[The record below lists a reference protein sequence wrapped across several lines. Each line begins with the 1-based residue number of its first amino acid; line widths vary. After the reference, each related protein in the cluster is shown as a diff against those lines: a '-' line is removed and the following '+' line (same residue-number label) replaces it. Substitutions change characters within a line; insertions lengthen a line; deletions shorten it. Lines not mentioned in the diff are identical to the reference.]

1 MLTTTADENLLAIV
15 RHEPP
20 APPFNGTTP
29 SRITRASVEEDG
41 SRVSFLLTPQR
52 SGTTPTTAPVRVEG
66 TVHRAAA
73 LTILNWD
80 AHQAAIVA
88 VRVADGSGTTIAL
101 AGIDPASP
109 LRLVRLDEG
118 SAEEDVEDEG

>member
-1 MLTTTADENLLAIV
+1 MLTTTDENLLAVV

-20 APPFNGTTP
+20 PPPFNGTTP
-29 SRITRASVEEDG
+29 ARITRASVKEDG
-41 SRVSFLLTPQR
+41 SRISFLLTPQR
-52 SGTTPTTAPVRVEG
+52 SGSTPTTAPVRVEG
-66 TVHRAAA
+66 TVQRAAA

-80 AHQAAIVA
+80 AHQAAVVA
-88 VRVADGSGTTIAL
+88 LRVPDGSGTTIAL

-118 SAEEDVEDEG
+118 STEEDAEDEG

>member
-1 MLTTTADENLLAIV
+1 MFTTTDLLAVV

-20 APPFNGTTP
+20 PPPFNGTTP
-29 SRITRASVEEDG
+29 ARITRASVKEDG
-41 SRVSFLLTPQR
+41 SRISFLLTPVQR
-52 SGTTPTTAPVRVEG
+52 SGSTPTTAPVRVEG
-66 TVHRAAA
+66 TVQKSAA

-80 AHQAAIVA
+80 AHQAAVVA
-88 VRVADGSGTTIAL
+88 LRVPDGSGTTIAL

-118 SAEEDVEDEG
+118 SAEEDAEDEG